1 MSIPADPFDNVYA
14 DGLALA
20 EAADAKR
27 RADSLLDG
35 MLATITT
42 VMQSPTRPV
51 AFALSTTALKAVRA
65 QCVAVLLDGELRQ
78 LCGVRVITMDSQTEP
93 IRAFFSNDELAE
105 YLRT

>member
-1 MSIPADPFDNVYA
+1 MSIPADPFD
-14 DGLALA
+14 D
-20 EAADAKR
+20 
-27 RADSLLDG
+27 

-51 AFALSTTALKAVRA
+51 AFVLSGSALRAVRA
-65 QCVAVLLDGELRQ
+65 QHDGQLRE
-78 LCGVRVITMDSQTEP
+78 LCGVRVLTMDSQTEP

>member
-1 MSIPADPFDNVYA
+1 MAAPSDPFDDICA
-14 DGLALA
+14 DGIVLA

-27 RADSLLDG
+27 RADHLLDD

-51 AFALSTTALKAVRA
+51 AFVLSGAALRAVRA
-65 QCVAVLLDGELRQ
+65 QCCQHPAEIHE
-78 LCGVRVITMDSQTEP
+78 LCGVRVLTMDSQAEP
-93 IRAFFSNDELAE
+93 VRAFFSNDEMAA

>member
-1 MSIPADPFDNVYA
+1 MSTQSDT
-14 DGLALA
+14 
-20 EAADAKR
+20 
-27 RADSLLDG
+27 LLDD

-51 AFALSTTALKAVRA
+51 AFVLSTAALRAVRA
-65 QCVAVLLDGELRQ
+65 QCAAQHDGQLKE
-78 LCGVRVITMDSQTEP
+78 LCGVRVLTMDSQSER

>member
-1 MSIPADPFDNVYA
+1 MSTQSDT
-14 DGLALA
+14 
-20 EAADAKR
+20 
-27 RADSLLDG
+27 LLDD

-51 AFALSTTALKAVRA
+51 AFVLSGAALRAVRA
-65 QCVAVLLDGELRQ
+65 QCAAQHDGQLKE
-78 LCGVRVITMDSQTEP
+78 LCGVRVLTMDSQTEP

>member
-1 MSIPADPFDNVYA
+1 MSIPADPFD
-14 DGLALA
+14 D
-20 EAADAKR
+20 
-27 RADSLLDG
+27 

-51 AFALSTTALKAVRA
+51 AFVLSGAALRAVRA
-65 QCVAVLLDGELRQ
+65 QHDGQLRE
-78 LCGVRVITMDSQTEP
+78 LCGVRVLTMDSQTEP